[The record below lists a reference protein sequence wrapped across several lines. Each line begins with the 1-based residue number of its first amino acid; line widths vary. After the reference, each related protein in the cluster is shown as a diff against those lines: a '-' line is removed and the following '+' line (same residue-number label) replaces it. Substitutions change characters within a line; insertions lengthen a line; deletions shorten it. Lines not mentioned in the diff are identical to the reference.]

1 MKKLVVLPYED
12 RYSQDWDRFIDSS
25 RNGTFI
31 LKRNYMEYH
40 KDRFPDSSF
49 IAFEGDELVA
59 LIPGTINGT
68 RFFSHSGLTYGGW
81 ITNERIGQL
90 EMLELF
96 SKLNSLLSNANI
108 TTVIYKPVPHLYHR
122 IPSEEDLYALF
133 ILNAT
138 LAERKVSSAIILN
151 KKTIFSYPRERG
163 IRKAK
168 KNNLRIE
175 KFNDYD
181 AFWQVLELNLQN
193 RHSVRPVHS
202 VSEIQYLANL
212 FPNNILLYLA
222 MSSYSEVLGGTVL
235 YIDHDIVHVQ
245 YISSNE
251 KGRAVGAL
259 DLLFDFL
266 VNDAYRDYRIF
277 DFGTSCLEGGKVL
290 DEGLIFQKEGFG
302 GRAICYDTY
311 AYKL

>member
-1 MKKLVVLPYED
+1 
-12 RYSQDWDRFIDSS
+12 
-25 RNGTFI
+25 
-31 LKRNYMEYH
+31 MEYH

-68 RFFSHSGLTYGGW
+68 RFFSHSALTYGGW

-151 KKTIFSYPRERG
+151 KKTTFSYSRECG

-175 KFNDYD
+175 KFNDYE

-193 RHSVRPVHS
+193 RHSARPVHS

>member
-1 MKKLVVLPYED
+1 MKNLVVLPYED

-151 KKTIFSYPRERG
+151 KKTTFSYSRECG

-175 KFNDYD
+175 KFNDYE